1 MKQFDPSPS
10 AVWRAYER
18 GQDYKRSIGLYE
30 QVKKN
35 EDFVQGRQWE
45 GLRVNTLDPLIFNVL
60 RRCVNLF
67 VAMMVSDDVAVSA
80 SPFARDKDSDQTE
93 RVLEQAFESA
103 MERSKVKNLNR
114 VVLRNACVDGD
125 GCLYIHFDPD
135 IETGQ
140 YAKGDI
146 RVECIDNT
154 NVYFGNTASDEVE
167 RQPYI
172 ILAMR
177 RDVDEVKTEALK
189 NRRPSADINAIRPD
203 GEGENMTPHE
213 KDRRV
218 TVLLRMRKVPGGVA
232 FQKTTRHATVMR
244 EKVLPYTR
252 YPLAFLSWDRRKNCC
267 HGVSPVTEAI
277 PNQIA
282 INKLYSMYVQCIKQ
296 VAFPKIIYDMTRF
309 PNGYSSEIGKAIGMR
324 GNPNQAVLTAFKAPD
339 ISSQVLNVLKQMM
352 TDTMELMGASDAML
366 GNVTPTNTSA
376 IVAVQQATAAPLELV
391 KLEFYRF
398 IEDWARSFLDLMG
411 AHYGVRRYTVTDE
424 EGNEQQVEFDFNQ
437 LRGGEMKLKVE
448 VGEASYWSET
458 VQTVTNDR
466 LVETGLIADPL
477 LYLQNV
483 PDQHMK
489 GKRGLMRA
497 LRKRQEEEKQNEQ
510 NRQADQSV

>member
-1 MKQFDPSPS
+1 MDRKNEWSPE

-30 QVKKN
+30 RVKKN

-80 SPFARDKDSDQTE
+80 APFARDAQSEQVE

-103 MERSKVKNLNR
+103 MERSRVKDLDR
-114 VVLRNACVDGD
+114 WALRNACVDGD
-125 GCLYIHFDPD
+125 GCFYIYFDPD
-135 IETGQ
+135 LATGQ
-140 YAKGDI
+140 AARGDI
-146 RVECIDNT
+146 QVECIDNT
-154 NVYFGNTASDEVE
+154 NVYFGNIASDEVG

-177 RDVDEVKTEALK
+177 RDVDEVKSEALK
-189 NRRPSADINAIRPD
+189 NRRPAYDVNAIRPD
-203 GEGENMTPHE
+203 GEGENMVPYE
-213 KDRRV
+213 KDKRV
-218 TVLLRMRKVPGGVA
+218 TVLLHMRKVPGGVA
-232 FQKTTRHATVMR
+232 FQKTTRQATVMK
-244 EKVLPYTR
+244 EKILPHSR
-252 YPLAFLSWDRRKNCC
+252 YPVAFMSWDRVKNSC

-282 INKLYSMYVQCIKQ
+282 INKLYSMYIQCIKQ

-309 PNGYSSEIGKAIGMR
+309 PNGYSSEIGKAVGMR
-324 GNPNQAVLTAFKAPD
+324 GNPNQAVLSAFKAPD
-339 ISSQVLNVLKQMM
+339 ISSQVLQVLQRMM
-352 TDTMELMGASDAML
+352 SDTMELMGASDALL

-376 IVAVQQATAAPLELV
+376 IVAVQKATAAPLELV

-411 AHYGVRRYTVTDE
+411 AHYGVRQFTVTDE
-424 EGNEQQVEFDFNQ
+424 EGNEQQVSFDFSA
-437 LRGGEMKLKVE
+437 LRGGDMKMKVE

-497 LRKRQEEEKQNEQ
+497 LKKRQKEEQHEQ
-510 NRQADQSV
+510 GKESV